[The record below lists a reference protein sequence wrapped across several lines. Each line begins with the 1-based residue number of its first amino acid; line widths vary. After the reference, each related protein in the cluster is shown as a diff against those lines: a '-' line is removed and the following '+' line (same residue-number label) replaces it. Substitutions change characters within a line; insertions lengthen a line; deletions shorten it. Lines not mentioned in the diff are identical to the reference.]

1 VNSRLI
7 VLLIVSVPVVVGAY
21 FAGPVIWDLAM
32 HRRPADRIL
41 IPAGFTGWAR
51 IDFGVNDAPPLAREE
66 RHTLIVLKPD
76 GTLKTSSVHPEGI
89 AKDEYF
95 YFADATRTPL
105 STSGVCKGGMI
116 WGVATGTEPGA
127 NASVQSEKFFVGTET
142 QFRHEVDPS
151 GKNFSPCE

>member
-1 VNSRLI
+1 MNSRLI
-7 VLLIVSVPVVVGAY
+7 VLLIVGVPVVVGAY
-21 FAGPVIWDLAM
+21 FAGPVVWDLLM

-41 IPAGFTGWAR
+41 IPSGFTGWAH
-51 IDFGVNDAPPLAREE
+51 IDFGVKDAPPLPLEN
-66 RHTLIVLKPD
+66 RHVLMILQPD
-76 GTLKTSSVHPEGI
+76 GTLKTSSLHPEGI

-95 YFADATRTPL
+95 YLAGTARTPL

-116 WGVATGTEPGA
+116 WGVATGKEPGP
-127 NASVQSEKFFVGTET
+127 NAPILSEKFFVGTET